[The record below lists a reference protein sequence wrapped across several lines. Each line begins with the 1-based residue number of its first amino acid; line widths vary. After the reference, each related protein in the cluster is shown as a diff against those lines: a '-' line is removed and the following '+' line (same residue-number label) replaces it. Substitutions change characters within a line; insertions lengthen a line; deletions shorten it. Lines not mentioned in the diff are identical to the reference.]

1 MEYIKI
7 GKLFGYLI
15 MKRRIAMSNIKSKYP
30 TDHCWQTGNYTDD
43 CECEFCEHKE
53 ECSGYERDDEDDD

>member
-1 MEYIKI
+1 
-7 GKLFGYLI
+7 
-15 MKRRIAMSNIKSKYP
+15 MSNIIIESKYP
-30 TDHCWQTGNYTDD
+30 TDHCWQTGNYTDN